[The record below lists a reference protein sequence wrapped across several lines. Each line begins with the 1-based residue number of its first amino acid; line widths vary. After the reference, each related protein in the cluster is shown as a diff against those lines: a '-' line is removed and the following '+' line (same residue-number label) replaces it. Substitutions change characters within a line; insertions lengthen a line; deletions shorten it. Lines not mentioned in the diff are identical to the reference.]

1 MAPDETPKRPQLDR
15 LAIIAGLLASLAA
28 LVQFLAWLWGAL

>member
-1 MAPDETPKRPQLDR
+1 MTPELPQLDR

-28 LVQFLAWLWGAL
+28 LIQFLAWLWGVL